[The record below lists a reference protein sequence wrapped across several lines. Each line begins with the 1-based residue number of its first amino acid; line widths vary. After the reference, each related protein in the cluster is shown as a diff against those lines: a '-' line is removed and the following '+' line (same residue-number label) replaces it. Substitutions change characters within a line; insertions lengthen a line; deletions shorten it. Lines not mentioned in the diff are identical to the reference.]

1 MKLVIQRVIHACV
14 TVEGETV
21 GKIGKG
27 FLVLIGVGQA
37 DSRIQ
42 ADALMKKMIGLR
54 IFEDSEGKTNL
65 SLADVKGE
73 LLLVSQFTLYAN
85 CKKGNR
91 PSFTEAA
98 PPALAEELYEYMIT
112 ECRKRVAVVETGRF
126 GAEMKIEL
134 CNDGPFTIV
143 LDSDK

>member
-42 ADALMKKMIGLR
+42 ADALMKKMIGLIAFFIAIGMLLMLLTHNR
-54 IFEDSEGKTNL
+54 LVGLVII
-65 SLADVKGE
+65 A
-73 LLLVSQFTLYAN
+73 LLLFLGYN
-85 CKKGNR
+85 C
-91 PSFTEAA
+91 F
-98 PPALAEELYEYMIT
+98 
-112 ECRKRVAVVETGRF
+112 C
-126 GAEMKIEL
+126 
-134 CNDGPFTIV
+134 
-143 LDSDK
+143 SD